1 MVPHRAPHAND
12 VLRNLLR
19 EEKKNQENK
28 NAFRNVLL
36 LLPQSHIYIFF
47 FTRNLSLTQ
56 KAGTDEDLAAH
67 TSGAS
72 LSLEQEIGLFYE
84 LDWAQEIVP
93 RTHSSAL
100 VNCIFF
106 QSHLTFLAKGINE

>member
-56 KAGTDEDLAAH
+56 KAGTNEDLAAH

-84 LDWAQEIVP
+84 LDWAQEDSCPYSLICLSQL
-93 RTHSSAL
+93 H
-100 VNCIFF
+100 
-106 QSHLTFLAKGINE
+106 FLPVSFNFSCQRDK